1 MAEEGKFNCKMIV
14 RQVGG
19 VLKASTEISFKSFV
33 SILSGYGNRQ
43 PAQKECVIPMVDVA
57 DTIKEFGG
65 IAIKF
70 FIKSNLVESRSAK
83 ADSSAIPLKASAALG

>member
-1 MAEEGKFNCKMIV
+1 V
-14 RQVGG
+14 RHTNG
-19 VLKASTEISFKSFV
+19 
-33 SILSGYGNRQ
+33 
-43 PAQKECVIPMVDVA
+43 CVA

-83 ADSSAIPLKASAALG
+83 ADFIGDTVKSFCSLGINGSFILMRVENNFA